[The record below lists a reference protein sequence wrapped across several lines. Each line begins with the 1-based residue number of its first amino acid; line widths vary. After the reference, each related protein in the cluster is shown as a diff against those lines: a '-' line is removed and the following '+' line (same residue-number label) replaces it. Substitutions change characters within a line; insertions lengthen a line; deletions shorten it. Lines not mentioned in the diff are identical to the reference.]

1 MDIRLKGDMDGIET
15 STLIRQRIDVP
26 IVYLTAYADENTL
39 QRAKIT
45 EPFGY
50 IIKPFDE
57 RELKRTIEMALY
69 KHAMEKKLK
78 ESEKRFRLT
87 FELDLIGNCL
97 TSIAGRFVD
106 VNDTLCKML
115 GYPRIELLS
124 MDFLSITYTDDI
136 EICSKNFQQLLSREK
151 DCFSL
156 EKRFIKKNGNIIW
169 INLITTLLRDSKEQP
184 VHFISHFI
192 DITDR
197 KYGEDALKE
206 SEQKY
211 RALVEGSPDAIAIY
225 SDGKVVYANNACVSL
240 SHASSVEQ
248 LIQRL
253 PAGKRY
259 FQRKAASLEQMFS
272 IHLLAIGI

>member
-1 MDIRLKGDMDGIET
+1 MNTASILLVEDNEVVVLELRDRVESMGYILAGSASSGCEAINKAELLKPDLIIMDIRLKGDMDGIET

-87 FELDLIGNCL
+87 FELDSIGNCL

-156 EKRFIKKNGNIIW
+156 EKRFIKKKW
-169 INLITTLLRDSKEQP
+169 KHNLDKFNYYTASRLKRTTCSLY
-184 VHFISHFI
+184 F
-192 DITDR
+192 
-197 KYGEDALKE
+197 AL
-206 SEQKY
+206 
-211 RALVEGSPDAIAIY
+211 
-225 SDGKVVYANNACVSL
+225 
-240 SHASSVEQ
+240 H
-248 LIQRL
+248 
-253 PAGKRY
+253 
-259 FQRKAASLEQMFS
+259 
-272 IHLLAIGI
+272 